1 MSSRKS
7 LKNTSFKSQVTI
19 GGKLNDMARRPSFL
33 GSAVFNNLAK
43 RVKKKVIK
51 KRSEEMNTR
60 FEKELTK

>member
-33 GSAVFNNLAK
+33 GSAVFNNLA
-43 RVKKKVIK
+43 
-51 KRSEEMNTR
+51 
-60 FEKELTK
+60 